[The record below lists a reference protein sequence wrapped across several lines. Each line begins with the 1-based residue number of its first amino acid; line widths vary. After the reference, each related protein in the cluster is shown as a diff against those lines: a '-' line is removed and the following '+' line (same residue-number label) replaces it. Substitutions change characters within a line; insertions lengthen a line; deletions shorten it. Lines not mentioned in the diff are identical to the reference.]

1 MAETNEYQRSQTI
14 DASADEVF
22 AFVSK
27 VGNLPKYLPPI
38 KSAESTGK
46 EQIKLHGEIPNQG
59 TFEGDGYFRVYQDE
73 HRMEWGANVGRDYSG
88 QLQVTEQGS
97 DSSEVTVMLQF
108 GPRSVDQEVQDQA
121 GDERNPAQEALGAT
135 LESIRRQ
142 VEGEGGKVMPP
153 PPPEGVSPPSGLNAD

>member
-38 KSAESTGK
+38 KEAERADASGDRVR
-46 EQIKLHGEIPNQG
+46 LRGEIPDRG
-59 TFEGDGYFRVYQDE
+59 EFEGEGYFRVFEEDR
-73 HRMEWGANVGRDYSG
+73 HMEWGAEVGRDYSG
-88 QLQVTEQGS
+88 RLQVADLQDGT
-97 DSSEVTVMLQF
+97 SEVTVQLYF
-108 GPRSVDQEVQDQA
+108 GERSVE
-121 GDERNPAQEALGAT
+121 GEIQEASGEERDPLQEGLSAT

-142 VEGEGGKVMPP
+142 IEEGAGKVEQPP
-153 PPPEGVSPPSGLNAD
+153 TTE